1 MQAKAQV
8 KNVRIAPR
16 KMRLIVDMVRGKS
29 VQQALEELKFASKRG
44 VIVIEKLIKSAAANA
59 VNNHNMS
66 DKGLFIKEIFVDE
79 GMPLKRIM
87 PRARGKADRFMKK
100 SSHATVIVA
109 EA

>member
-16 KMRLIVDMVRGKS
+16 KMRLIANMVRGKS
-29 VQQALEELKFASKRG
+29 VQTALDELKFASKRG
-44 VIVIEKLIKSAAANA
+44 VIVIEKLLKSAKANA
-59 VNNHNMS
+59 VNNHNMNG
-66 DKGLFIKEIFVDE
+66 DNLVIQEIYVDE